1 MTTATSESPR
11 PPASDGGRRPAARFG
26 LRNWRVRSRLT
37 ALILVPTAVGVVL
50 AGTRVA
56 ASVDGVAGYR
66 RTAVAAE
73 HSGALRDLAQALG
86 SERDKGAWASFQ
98 PSTASLK
105 ESADA
110 QRAAVDALV
119 AKVLPAVATIDDSY
133 GSRVVDAAKDVT
145 YQLKGLEE
153 LRRLPG
159 TTRLERYSF
168 MISPLLRL
176 HEELTLVS
184 DDEEIIGDTRALSA
198 LAYAKE
204 EVSRQRARLLAGY
217 YAPALVN
224 AQEVEK
230 FIASRSRMEE
240 YRTDFSVEASPA
252 NARLLAAALVDER
265 VYRAE
270 LTKARAIVLAGD
282 PDHTGRLLS
291 DFDEV
296 RQWFSDN
303 STILERMRKVETEVA
318 ASVVLRARMLE
329 ETEQRNTIIAS
340 ALILLLLLLV
350 LGLTVVIARSMVTP
364 LRRLRAEA
372 LEVAGFRLPEA
383 VRHLRLSGE
392 ARAPEIAPI
401 SVGTTDEIGEVAKA
415 FDEVHRQ
422 AIRLAAE
429 ESELRSNINAMFVNL
444 SRRTQT
450 LVERQISLID
460 GLEKT
465 EEDGGR
471 LADLFRL
478 DHLATRMRRNSENL
492 LVLAGHEPA
501 RRRTRPAELID
512 VVRASLSE
520 VEGYER
526 VQVRVHRT
534 ISIAGSAVNDVVHLV
549 AELVENAIQF
559 SPRQGGITVSSSM
572 IEGGGALLAVSDQ
585 GIGMSHDELFETN
598 RRLAD
603 PPVVDVSVSRRMGLF
618 VVGRLAL
625 RHGIRV
631 QLRPQEGG
639 GLVAMVLF
647 PSEIVIQEVRP
658 VRTPSWGA
666 EPDASYDLPTRTSAQ
681 PFPGHPSFEQDPYGR
696 PPAGQ
701 VPSGLSSSGHP
712 SFGHDSSGDSPF
724 GRHPLGGDPF
734 GQASL
739 PDASS
744 FGSVPLPAEHTPQ
757 GWAAPAGP
765 VSGPP
770 LPERQI
776 DGGNGPVPV
785 PSGPDLLPYDGSA
798 EAMPTAR
805 LSPFENEQEEYLPI
819 FASIESAWFRRAD
832 EPDERAAGEGPGR
845 PSEGPGPEGGRDA
858 LPGPTANGTTE
869 SGPGVNGTAP
879 DEDRH
884 AGEGAAGEGGTPS
897 AGTPDSGPV
906 REAAR
911 ADDDGPGGWSTPAD
925 AGWRAAQAAS
935 DPSLGGITAAG
946 LPKRTPRANLVPG
959 AAVAPS
965 SPVPSLSPERV
976 RSRLSSFQ
984 QGVRRGRAEVVETV
998 TGRPDEKEEDS

>member
-1 MTTATSESPR
+1 MTTATSESLR
-11 PPASDGGRRPAARFG
+11 PPASDGGGRPAARFG

-50 AGTRVA
+50 AGTRVV

-73 HSGALRDLAQALG
+73 HSGTLRDLAQALG
-86 SERDKGAWASFQ
+86 SERDKDAWASFQ

-119 AKVLPAVATIDDSY
+119 AKVLPAVATMDDSY
-133 GSRVVDAAKDVT
+133 GTRVVEAAKNVT

-159 TTRLERYSF
+159 TPRLERYSF

-240 YRTDFSVEASPA
+240 YKTDFSVEASPA

-329 ETEQRNTIIAS
+329 ETEQRNAIITS

-392 ARAPEIAPI
+392 ARTPEIAPI

-465 EEDGGR
+465 EENGGR

-559 SPRQGGITVSSSM
+559 SPRQGGITVSSSV

-639 GLVAMVLF
+639 GLVAMVLL

-666 EPDASYDLPTRTSAQ
+666 EPDASYDLPARTSAQ

-696 PPAGQ
+696 APAGQ

-712 SFGHDSSGDSPF
+712 LFGYDASGHSPF
-724 GRHPLGGDPF
+724 GGDASGHPSFGGDASGGDASGGDPF

-739 PDASS
+739 PDVSS

-765 VSGPP
+765 ASGPP
-770 LPERQI
+770 LPKRQVN
-776 DGGNGPVPV
+776 GGNGSAPA
-785 PSGPDLLPYDGSA
+785 PSGGDLSPYDESA
-798 EAMPTAR
+798 EAMPTSR

-819 FASIESAWFRRAD
+819 FASIESAWFRRAA
-832 EPDERAAGEGPGR
+832 EPGERTAGE
-845 PSEGPGPEGGRDA
+845 D
-858 LPGPTANGTTE
+858 
-869 SGPGVNGTAP
+869 
-879 DEDRH
+879 
-884 AGEGAAGEGGTPS
+884 TPS
-897 AGTPDSGPV
+897 AGTPEPEPDPGPV
-906 REAAR
+906 REVAR
-911 ADDDGPGGWSTPAD
+911 ADDGPNDHGSNDHGSNDDRSNDDRPDGWSTPAD
-925 AGWRAAQAAS
+925 AGWRAARAAS

-959 AAVAPS
+959 TAVAPS

-984 QGVRRGRAEVVETV
+984 QGVRRGRAEVVETA
-998 TGRPDEKEEDS
+998 TGRPGEKEEDS